1 MADSICPFSATLIS
15 EDFRCPNAAGIV
27 RRGGAEIACT
37 SEAAHARCQVLFGKL
52 KESALPA
59 FGVADDPLQMPHSVL
74 VKIQYGGLLGLQRV
88 VNPTLQGLP
97 EVEDIDRLVRLAA
110 ERFSA
115 PEDLPYGDFCAD
127 ITGYRLP
134 RRRRRRE

>member
-1 MADSICPFSATLIS
+1 
-15 EDFRCPNAAGIV
+15 V

-37 SEAAHARCQVLFGKL
+37 SDAAHARCQVLFGKL
-52 KESALPA
+52 KETARPA

-74 VKIQYGGLLGLQRV
+74 VKIQYGGLLGLQRI

-97 EVEDIDRLVRLAA
+97 AVEDIEGLVRSAA

-115 PEDLPYGDFCAD
+115 LEDVPYGDFCAD
-127 ITGYRLP
+127 MTGCRLP
-134 RRRRRRE
+134 RRRRRE